1 MAYFIMLLSVLKQ
14 ALTKPSL
21 MKGPTK
27 RLVDHEERTFD
38 AELFAICKT
47 PIHRLIRLCWN

>member
-1 MAYFIMLLSVLKQ
+1 MTYFTMLLNVLKQ

-21 MKGPTK
+21 MKGSTK
-27 RLVDHEERTFD
+27 CLVHHEETIFD

-47 PIHRLIRLCWN
+47 PIHRLIRF